1 MYLGRNR
8 PKILLYKNGNKK
20 KAAGF
25 GWEWQFGSVS
35 VMLHFEAP
43 LKKGSPPFTKMKM
56 SKKSWNQQLNARFY
70 SCTCFR
76 GGSCPSSTC
85 GRKRCVVLNS
95 DNGGLWGRVIEAA
108 RQLISLSLK
117 AETLGCP
124 IASPINIHLCQHTS
138 LISFC
143 HFFSLSVWVFTVK
156 M

>member
-1 MYLGRNR
+1 MKVTVWLCVCHVAFWG
-8 PKILLYKNGNKK
+8 LYIRQACSSHNSTWLWL
-20 KAAGF
+20 F
-25 GWEWQFGSVS
+25 V
-35 VMLHFEAP
+35 
-43 LKKGSPPFTKMKM
+43 
-56 SKKSWNQQLNARFY
+56 KSDIKTNSETVTLSTPHKWKCPRNQQLNARFY

-95 DNGGLWGRVIEAA
+95 DNGGLCGRIIEAA